1 MNGDGRGEQKKPGHA
16 FRSFTKGGCGF
27 LQSCIRVRKNA
38 GTISFCPPPFLRPD
52 LRPESR
58 STATARGRY
67 RRLRLHMLDIV
78 HDKKNRLLLVDGG
91 GAVEIEDIV
100 QTPVGGG
107 GDGHNTCATFVS
119 P

>member
-1 MNGDGRGEQKKPGHA
+1 MNGDGRGEQKKAGARAQIFHQGRLWFLAVMHTCTEECGHY
-16 FRSFTKGGCGF
+16 FF
-27 LQSCIRVRKNA
+27 LS
-38 GTISFCPPPFLRPD
+38 PPFLRPD

-67 RRLRLHMLDIV
+67 RRLRLHTYWILFTT
-78 HDKKNRLLLVDGG
+78 KNRLLLVDGG

-100 QTPVGGG
+100 QTPVGGEE
-107 GDGHNTCATFVS
+107 DGHNTCATFVS